1 VTIQP
6 NPYQGLKLSLGFTH
20 LWILRDNTTES
31 LSGIETASTSS
42 VVPLSVTIQPN
53 PYQGLNKQDRSCSS
67 SIDKSLSRKTND
79 YLRGNT
85 VRLSYQKV
93 CERGWVSG
101 AEPQP
106 YDFIG
111 FHSVLKRT
119 VLS

>member
-6 NPYQGLKLSLGFTH
+6 NPYQGLKLVRAVVGF
-20 LWILRDNTTES
+20 WAFDRDNTTNS
-31 LSGIETASTSS
+31 LLGIETRIMCVDA
-42 VVPLSVTIQPN
+42 LAMKPN